1 MPLSDPSVPPVEN
14 DVTGSRFVI
23 RTARGIAELTYSIA
37 GSQIILK
44 HTEVPK
50 ALQGSGL
57 AGKLAH
63 AALEHARS
71 NNLRVIPICPYVI
84 AYLTRHPE
92 YQTLV
97 TGKFEARHE
106 PEDH

>member
-1 MPLSDPSVPPVEN
+1 MRSSDG
-14 DVTGSRFVI
+14 T
-23 RTARGIAELTYSIA
+23 AELTYTIA

-50 ALQGSGL
+50 ALRGGGI

-63 AALEHARS
+63 AALEYARS
-71 NNLRVIPICPYVI
+71 NDLKVIPICPYVI

-92 YQTLV
+92 YQKLV
-97 TGKFEARHE
+97 QGKFVAGHD
-106 PEDH
+106 PGDG